1 MAIDQREALIAAV
14 RAQVEKEKAAK
25 AAKLKKEQE
34 AMQLSGKT
42 PTTTGSDDK
51 PKYKTLSAEDLAKI
65 EENKRRKQAA
75 KMGIVLE
82 DEPKAEETPVVEEKK
97 PAEEEAKKVVKEE
110 PKKEESKKEEPKK
123 EEPKKEEPKKEEPK
137 KEEPKSAGV
146 TFAPKKEEQT
156 ESLGMSVGIQ
166 PDKSGKSLT
175 SGGLGAKTDKQEAKS
190 GLGLNINLGSKD
202 EKQTEKKEDTTKVET
217 SKPQSKFTISG
228 SKDEKKEQPKVA
240 TKPAPQKPFIN
251 EEKAKL
257 QPTKLVGGTDS
268 VKIISD
274 DSKVS
279 TEDTMS
285 FSKQGDTTIISDG
298 MEWQETPE
306 SAAKT
311 AKNDDIISIVPNRTT
326 PTNDVKSMY
335 DMDDDGD
342 DVLGAEISRLA
353 NFDDSGKTTQKQ
365 DSAKEAATDAHAQEE
380 EAARKKAEAEAR
392 KKAEIEEARKKAMAE
407 EAKKKAEAEAAKKA
421 AAEEEARKKAE
432 AQKQRMKEAERRAE
446 EQQRRIAEAA
456 AKARAEE
463 AARKRAEE
471 EAKRKAEEEAKRKAL
486 EEERKKAAEE
496 ARKKAEA
503 EARAKAKEEAL
514 KVAEEAR
521 KKAEEAAKVLEEA
534 KKAEEE
540 ATRIAE
546 ENRKKAEAEAKRKAE
561 EEAKRKAEEEAKR
574 KAEEEA
580 KRKAEEEAK
589 RKAEEEAKRRA
600 EEDAKRKAEEE
611 AKRKAEE
618 EAKKAAEEARKKAEE
633 AMRIL
638 EEAKKAEEAALK
650 AAEEARKQ
658 AEAEAK
664 KAAEEVA
671 KRKAEDEARAKA
683 EAEAR
688 AKAEAEAKRRAEEEA
703 KKAAADA
710 LAKKAE
716 EEARKKAD
724 EAAKKAEEEA
734 RKKAEEARK
743 ILEAA
748 KKAEEEALKA
758 AKDAESMKLDLTQPS
773 TDGKLPLAAYYLE
786 KYTGVESISQNI
798 INTFNAVA
806 KAPKESRN
814 VVLLGEHGFGL
825 TSVGEDF
832 ARSFYDMGVC
842 KAKTIAKIKAAALN
856 KVKLA
861 DAMVKLAG
869 GCLVVENAG
878 LIAIDRLN
886 ELMDLTSVEKND
898 VVVILTGE
906 EGSLERLFDSAKN
919 VAGKF
924 NHKIKIAGL
933 SNADMINI
941 AKGYIG
947 QRGFKADDS
956 IDGTIRSMLMA
967 MESGNVDRMLKTI
980 DDAMLKCEDREKSKG
995 MAGKKYL
1002 LAEDFK

>member
-580 KRKAEEEAK
+580 KR
-589 RKAEEEAKRRA
+589 RA

-638 EEAKKAEEAALK
+638 DEAKKAEEAALK

>member
-25 AAKLKKEQE
+25 AAKQKKEQE
-34 AMQLSGKT
+34 EMQLSGKT
-42 PTTTGSDDK
+42 PVSTGSDDK
-51 PKYKTLSAEDLAKI
+51 PKYKTLSAEELAKI

-82 DEPKAEETPVVEEKK
+82 DEPETKE
-97 PAEEEAKKVVKEE
+97 VKSET
-110 PKKEESKKEEPKK
+110 EEPKK
-123 EEPKKEEPKKEEPK
+123 EEPKKEEPKNEETK
-137 KEEPKSAGV
+137 KDD
-146 TFAPKKEEQT
+146 

-166 PDKSGKSLT
+166 PDKSGKSL
-175 SGGLGAKTDKQEAKS
+175 SMGGLGTKTDKKENKS
-190 GLGLNINLGSKD
+190 GLGLNIDLDKKD
-202 EKQTEKKEDTTKVET
+202 DNQTAEKESIVQ
-217 SKPQSKFTISG
+217 PQKFTING
-228 SKDEKKEQPKVA
+228 NKKTEPAKTVNEEPK
-240 TKPAPQKPFIN
+240 KPHFD
-251 EEKAKL
+251 EEKARL
-257 QPTKLVGGTDS
+257 QPTKLVAGKSD

-274 DSKVS
+274 DSKTNADDGV
-279 TEDTMS
+279 S

-298 MEWQETPE
+298 VKWQETPE
-306 SAAKT
+306 SSAKT
-311 AKNDDIISIVPNRTT
+311 KNNDDIINIVPNRTT

-335 DMDDDGD
+335 DIDDDGED
-342 DVLGAEISRLA
+342 ILGAEISKLA
-353 NFDDSGKTTQKQ
+353 NFQEEPNKTDFKQ
-365 DSAKEAATDAHAQEE
+365 TAEAAKKDEAEAAKKAEAE
-380 EAARKKAEAEAR
+380 AAKKAEAEAAKKAEIEAARKKA
-392 KKAEIEEARKKAMAE
+392 M
-407 EAKKKAEAEAAKKA
+407 EAEAAKKA

-471 EAKRKAEEEAKRKAL
+471 EARRKEEEEAKRKAL

-496 ARKKAEA
+496 ARKKAEE
-503 EARAKAKEEAL
+503 EARAKAKQEAL

-521 KKAEEAAKVLEEA
+521 KKAEEAAKILEAA
-534 KKAEEE
+534 KRAEEE
-540 ATRIAE
+540 AAKIAE
-546 ENRKKAEAEAKRKAE
+546 ENRKKAEAEAAKRAE

-574 KAEEEA
+574 KAEEEEA
-580 KRKAEEEAK
+580 KRKAEEAK

-618 EAKKAAEEARKKAEE
+618 DAKKAAEEARKKAEE

-658 AEAEAK
+658 AEEDAK
-664 KAAEEVA
+664 KAAETAA
-671 KRKAEDEARAKA
+671 KRKAEDEARKKA
-683 EAEAR
+683 EEEAR
-688 AKAEAEAKRRAEEEA
+688 KKAETEARRKAEEEA
-703 KKAAADA
+703 KKAAAAA

-724 EAAKKAEEEA
+724 EEAKKAEEEA

-743 ILEAA
+743 ILEDA
-748 KKAEEEALKA
+748 KRAEEEALKA
-758 AKDAESMKLDLTQPS
+758 AKEAESIKLDLTKPS

-786 KYTGVESISQNI
+786 KYTGVESLAQNV
-798 INTFNAVA
+798 INTFNEVA
-806 KAPKESRN
+806 KAEKDVRN
-814 VVLLGEHGFGL
+814 IALLGEHGFGL

-869 GCLVVENAG
+869 GCLVVENSG
-878 LIAIDRLN
+878 IIAADKFN
-886 ELMDLTSVEKND
+886 ELMDLTSPSKND

-906 EGSLERLFDSAKN
+906 EGSLDRLFAGASKSAE
-919 VAGKF
+919 KF
-924 NHKIKIAGL
+924 KHKIKIAGL

-941 AKGYIG
+941 AKGYVS
-947 QRGFKADDS
+947 QRGFKAEDS
-956 IDGTIRSMLMA
+956 FDGVMRTMLMA
-967 MESGNVDRMLKTI
+967 MESGNIDRMLKSI

-995 MAGKKYL
+995 IEGKKYL
-1002 LAEDFK
+1002 LSEDFK